1 MGLPAAA
8 LFFWF
13 TLFCRLGLI
22 LNSDLGTTPDPPTQ
36 LSIDVQSST
45 VAVVSW
51 DPPNNSSFSGFNLKV
66 ILFSLSEPN
75 KEIKN
80 IQTLDQKSTLKDLTP
95 GATYEIQLYS
105 VYKQKESTAY
115 ISTHFTNKPNT
126 PGRFIIW
133 FRNETT
139 LIALWQ
145 PPYPAGY
152 FTSYKASIEPKDS
165 IQSEL
170 YIPRESDS
178 SGPAQAAFNDLV
190 PGRAYNFSVE
200 TLSNGQI
207 SDPAQARYRTVPLR
221 PHNVTFDS
229 IGTDFFS
236 VRWSAPTDI
245 SEFDRYQVAI
255 GTQRRTLQFIEK
267 GQPLVARFENL
278 TPGRTYQ
285 VVVKTVSGSVASY
298 PATGNVTTR
307 PLPVNSIR
315 EEQEAESTANIL
327 YKLHHKARH
336 PGQVHRLVSK

>member
-36 LSIDVQSST
+36 LSIDVQSSK

-66 ILFSLSEPN
+66 ILISLSEPN

-115 ISTHFTNKPNT
+115 ISTYFTTKPNT
-126 PGRFIIW
+126 PGRFQAW

-139 LIALWQ
+139 LLVLWQ

-152 FTSYKASIEPKDS
+152 YTDYKVSIKPEDS

-170 YIPRESDS
+170 YVHRESEPP
-178 SGPAQAAFNDLV
+178 GPAQAVFNGLV
-190 PGRAYNFSVE
+190 PGR
-200 TLSNGQI
+200 G
-207 SDPAQARYRTVPLR
+207 
-221 PHNVTFDS
+221 
-229 IGTDFFS
+229 
-236 VRWSAPTDI
+236 
-245 SEFDRYQVAI
+245 
-255 GTQRRTLQFIEK
+255 
-267 GQPLVARFENL
+267 
-278 TPGRTYQ
+278 
-285 VVVKTVSGSVASY
+285 
-298 PATGNVTTR
+298 
-307 PLPVNSIR
+307 IR
-315 EEQEAESTANIL
+315 EEQEAGPGLPLIPCWPGSQTQNLIHCRLLLIISIFTLCHAQLQLTAL
-327 YKLHHKARH
+327 
-336 PGQVHRLVSK
+336 